1 MESPTS
7 HREPEVK
14 RKKKSDKAKKNFE
27 KNGKYSQKAVR
38 KLENKDHY
46 SSKSLILNPNPSS
59 S

>member
-38 KLENKDHY
+38 KLENKDHNY
-46 SSKSLILNPNPSS
+46 KSPMLNPNPSS